1 MIIRYEEEQRKNS
14 VPHVAK
20 ALQKN
25 KLPTAADLAALNA
38 PLVAASLKKT
48 VNMTANVSQYQTS

>member
-1 MIIRYEEEQRKNS
+1 MIIRYEEEQRKTS
-14 VPHVAK
+14 VPHVSK

-38 PLVAASLKKT
+38 PLVAAS
-48 VNMTANVSQYQTS
+48 